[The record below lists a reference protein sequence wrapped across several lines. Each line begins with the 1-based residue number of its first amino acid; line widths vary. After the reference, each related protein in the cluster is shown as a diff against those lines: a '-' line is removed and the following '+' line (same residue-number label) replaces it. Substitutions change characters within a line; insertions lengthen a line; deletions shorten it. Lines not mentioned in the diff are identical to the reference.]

1 MNNYDPSNKVQK
13 EFHLMLLK
21 KNEELQNKTQSA
33 MKQKPLLY
41 SGKSKMG
48 RYLKIFMMV
57 FTGVAIVINS
67 AAFIIY

>member
-1 MNNYDPSNKVQK
+1 
-13 EFHLMLLK
+13 
-21 KNEELQNKTQSA
+21 

-57 FTGVAIVINS
+57 FTGVAIVIDS